1 MSRAGRLVGFG
12 LVLLLLFG
20 IGLLVGRAVAP
31 L

>member
-1 MSRAGRLVGFG
+1 MSTAGRLVGFG

-20 IGLLVGRAVAP
+20 IGLLVGRAVGP